1 MHFQFSKPCVAFARP
16 LFVSIKMRKS
26 NFSAWLQ
33 KCSRQRIFL
42 SAAWFIYCDLG
53 PYFVSVTITDLRI
66 MNVSWL
72 RENKCYNILLC
83 WFDGFLTNKVWI
95 FCTYNLAT
103 SALSGTVAHPLHWLF
118 LECYNKKGMVQASF
132 VCKFLALCT
141 IIRSKILTR
150 KPEC

>member
-1 MHFQFSKPCVAFARP
+1 MI
-16 LFVSIKMRKS
+16 LFKMD
-26 NFSAWLQ
+26 F
-33 KCSRQRIFL
+33 
-42 SAAWFIYCDLG
+42 
-53 PYFVSVTITDLRI
+53 ITDLRI
-66 MNVSWL
+66 KNVSWL

-118 LECYNKKGMVQASF
+118 IECYNKKGMVQAPF
-132 VCKFLALCT
+132 VCKFLALCR

-150 KPEC
+150 KPEWISYNDVKLFLRYSHFGKKKKKMLTNEWKHRRKNSHF